1 MVNLLIGARMPL
13 SRVKKK
19 LDEKPWSVPREILN
33 LGQAISGLLYPYA
46 EVVVHDVQSDSIVA
60 IFNPLSRRKEG
71 DPSYLDQG
79 LLESQQEVIGPY
91 QRTNWDGR
99 ALKCMS
105 TVLRDERRRIRGF
118 ICINLDVSACVA
130 IQDSLATFLR
140 VSSEMTDNSSKFYKE
155 NLYQRINEYLKNFC
169 LERNLHQQ
177 HLTRDEKRE
186 LILTLKEEGAFEE
199 KNAATYVAR
208 ALDISR
214 ATVYNYLGEAQK

>member
-1 MVNLLIGARMPL
+1 MPL